1 MSATTLATTPA
12 QARTTWLRRLLAADA
27 LGTGANGVAYVAA
40 SGPIGRFLG
49 IDPGLLLGLGA
60 GLIAYAAAVGV
71 LAARSSPPAVG
82 VRTVVEVNLAWTVL
96 SFVALF
102 GWLDPSTAGT
112 AYGSLQ
118 AVVVA
123 AFAALQ
129 YAALRGQPTAD

>member
-1 MSATTLATTPA
+1 MSATTLATTPV

-27 LGTGANGVAYVAA
+27 LGTGLNGLAYVAA

-49 IDPGLLLGLGA
+49 IDPGLLLGLGI
-60 GLIAYAAAVGV
+60 GLVLYAAAVGA
-71 LAARSSPPAVG
+71 LTARSSPPALG
-82 VRTVVEVNLAWTVL
+82 VRTVVEVNLAWTVF

-102 GWLDPSTAGT
+102 AWLDPSTAGSV
-112 AYGSLQ
+112 YGSFQ

-129 YAALRGQPTAD
+129 YAALRAQPRAE

>member
-1 MSATTLATTPA
+1 MSATTLTSTPV
-12 QARTTWLRRLLAADA
+12 QARRTWLRRLLGADA
-27 LGTGANGVAYVAA
+27 LGTGLNGLAYVAA

-60 GLIAYAAAVGV
+60 GLIAYAAAVAA
-71 LAARSSPPAVG
+71 LAARSSPPALG

-102 GWLDPSTAGT
+102 AWLEPSTAGMV
-112 AYGSLQ
+112 YGSLQ

-123 AFAALQ
+123 AFAGLQ
-129 YAALRGQPTAD
+129 YAALRGQPSAE

>member
-1 MSATTLATTPA
+1 MSATTLTTTPVR
-12 QARTTWLRRLLAADA
+12 ARTWLRRLLAADA
-27 LGTGANGVAYVAA
+27 LGTGINGLAYVAA

-49 IDPGLLLGLGA
+49 IDPGLLLALGA
-60 GLIAYAAAVGV
+60 CLVGYAAAVGA
-71 LAARSSPPAVG
+71 LAARSSPPALG

-102 GWLDPSTAGT
+102 AWLDPSTAGSV
-112 AYGSLQ
+112 YGSLQ

-129 YAALRGQPTAD
+129 YAALRAQPRAE